1 MHVISTEAALP
12 HRAAQRR
19 ASLRFA
25 FASGIAMP
33 GRHRF
38 LNSFSEEN
46 IR

>member
-1 MHVISTEAALP
+1 MHVISAEAARP
-12 HRAAQRR
+12 HRTAQQR
-19 ASLRFA
+19 AS